1 MNTKLL
7 TIMLTDSCHGDCKY
21 CYQKFSKE
29 KLGNLAVE
37 NIGKIE
43 ELLPEIDVIQF
54 FGGEPLLEERFIF
67 KLDERIDY
75 LIQKNILSKKPI
87 YVFSTNL
94 TFLTDAFKRFLW
106 KLKGEGNNP
115 EFIITVDGEREVHDK
130 NRILKNG
137 DSSYEN
143 LLKNYNFL
151 IENGFS
157 VETIYIVYNNEH
169 LLKHLSLKDCLT
181 NITDTFSQVK
191 YVLFNFEQ
199 LFEETKISEEM
210 IKQLRYGLLK
220 DIFEDII
227 SGNKEFIKCRSY
239 LLQELMRIY
248 DSIMDEKAN
257 KVKCLMEGKKISITP
272 NGKIFMCIDQY
283 YNGKNAVGNLQE
295 MSISKDTLSKYTLS
309 NNLKPEKCQKC
320 SVNRICRP
328 CPLKTEIS
336 EKECQ
341 ERYKYNTMIIEYLKK
356 VYSDKNILKHF
367 IQYSQIHQNVLA
379 VIYYYIRTK

>member
-7 TIMLTDSCHGDCKY
+7 TIMLTDSCNGDCKY

-191 YVLFNFEQ
+191 YVLFNFE
-199 LFEETKISEEM
+199 M
-210 IKQLRYGLLK
+210 
-220 DIFEDII
+220 
-227 SGNKEFIKCRSY
+227 
-239 LLQELMRIY
+239 
-248 DSIMDEKAN
+248 
-257 KVKCLMEGKKISITP
+257 
-272 NGKIFMCIDQY
+272 
-283 YNGKNAVGNLQE
+283 
-295 MSISKDTLSKYTLS
+295 
-309 NNLKPEKCQKC
+309 
-320 SVNRICRP
+320 
-328 CPLKTEIS
+328 
-336 EKECQ
+336 
-341 ERYKYNTMIIEYLKK
+341 
-356 VYSDKNILKHF
+356 
-367 IQYSQIHQNVLA
+367 
-379 VIYYYIRTK
+379 